1 MLGRLGRNKL
11 NDLIPCTDAQM
22 HKWGLRAADLRP
34 SEVSGTV
41 GEAML
46 TCELGSVAWMRV
58 GNPFMCFF
66 CPLQVLW
73 GVATPLLP
81 LEKGQHGRAG
91 SCWCL
96 DHSER
101 LDRAPSLLP
110 KSLQNPSRDPHRD
123 GHKEAAKGKQLFS
136 KGRSQGV
143 LLMLGFLRA
152 TRPGAAAVPG
162 EAPSHAR
169 LLQMLPWLQ
178 GKKKA
183 GDKAET
189 SVELGR
195 CFGGPHCFYLL

>member
-1 MLGRLGRNKL
+1 MTSFLPWMHR
-11 NDLIPCTDAQM
+11 C

-34 SEVSGTV
+34 SVVPGTV

-46 TCELGSVAWMRV
+46 TCELGSVAWTRV

-73 GVATPLLP
+73 VVATPWLP

-101 LDRAPSLLP
+101 LDRAPSFLP
-110 KSLQNPSRDPHRD
+110 KSLQNPSQDPHGG

-136 KGRSQGV
+136 KGRSRGV
-143 LLMLGFLRA
+143 LPMVGFLRA

-162 EAPSHAR
+162 EALSHAR
-169 LLQMLPWLQ
+169 LLQMLRWLQ

-183 GDKAET
+183 GDKAQT
-189 SVELGR
+189 PVEVGR
-195 CFGGPHCFYLL
+195 CFGGGPSLLLLAVTA